1 MRALLIL
8 GAALWGS
15 VAFADL
21 PSDEASGWYSWQID
35 NPSQSIVLVRVQD
48 GKLRDLHLETLNCW
62 NKPKKKATDLGL
74 VTPAEN
80 FVWFKRIAEDSDLSM
95 NTREV
100 ALFGVVESETDEAF
114 EYVESLLFG
123 RS

>member
-15 VAFADL
+15 TAFADL
-21 PSDEASGWYSWQID
+21 PSDDASGWYSWQID

-48 GKLRDLHLETLNCW
+48 GKLRDLHLENLNCW
-62 NKPKKKATDLGL
+62 NKPRTNATDLGL

-80 FVWFKRIAEDSDLSM
+80 FAWFRKIAEDGSVSM
-95 NTREV
+95 NTREI
-100 ALFGVVESETDEAF
+100 ALFGIVETESDEAF
-114 EYVESLLFG
+114 EYVEDLLFN
-123 RS
+123 